1 MDTTNNLP
9 GTIKRYKITK
19 WIFMVVALLAYTFLI
34 IQLTEAQTKTDLEI
48 YTQDDI
54 YYIDGLTVT
63 RENSNDGY
71 IFITQQDM
79 KSFISD
85 LTYNDIK

>member
-1 MDTTNNLP
+1 METTNNLP
-9 GTIKRYKITK
+9 RTIKRYKVTK
-19 WIFMVVALLAYTFLI
+19 WIFMVVALLAYTFLV

-71 IFITQQDM
+71 IFITQQDL
-79 KSFISD
+79 KLFISD